1 MKRPITFPRV
11 EGTASRQA
19 HADLPPGTYE
29 REVSKEGF
37 FGPAALF
44 HHIHPPT
51 GWVNFEGPLRP
62 HAFDLNRLPS
72 PAAPQNSSKISPHN
86 SPNNSPWSAPELL
99 RNAHVRIRYWGL
111 QQSMN
116 HLARNADGDD
126 LLFVHAGS
134 GELFCDYGRL
144 ALTAGD
150 YVVIPR
156 GTLWRLEVVQPLSVL
171 LIEATNASYSL
182 PDKGM
187 LGAHAIFDPAML
199 DIPKMDAAFVAQQQ
213 IEAEWSVQVKRGNAV
228 STVTYPF
235 NPLDAVGWH
244 GDLCVV
250 RINVKDIR
258 PVLSHRYHLP
268 PSAHTTFVGQRF
280 VVCTFVPRPF
290 ETDPGALKVPFFHN
304 NDDYDEVI
312 FYHAGNFFSRD
323 HIGPGMMTLHPGGFT
338 HGPHPKALKNMLVQA
353 KPATDEYAVMID
365 ARDALEITAGAR
377 QVEWEG
383 YVDSWKGSGA

>member
-19 HADLPPGTYE
+19 HADLPAGTYE

-44 HHIHPPT
+44 HHRHPPT

-62 HAFDLNRLPS
+62 HAFDLNQLPPGQDS
-72 PAAPQNSSKISPHN
+72 AWAAP
-86 SPNNSPWSAPELL
+86 EVL
-99 RNAHVRIRYWGL
+99 RNAYVRLRYL
-111 QQSMN
+111 SLSKSMD
-116 HLARNADGDD
+116 HLVRNADGDE
-126 LLFVHAGS
+126 LMFVHSGS
-134 GELFCDYGRL
+134 AELYCDYGRL
-144 ALTAGD
+144 PVAAGD
-150 YVVIPR
+150 YVMIPR
-156 GTLWRLEVVQPLSVL
+156 GTMWRLEMAQSFTAL
-171 LIEATNASYSL
+171 LIEATNSSYAL

-187 LGAHAIFDPAML
+187 LGAHALFDPAML
-199 DIPKMDAAFVAQQQ
+199 DTPKMDAAFVAQQQ
-213 IEAEWSVQVKRGNAV
+213 IDSQWAVHVKRHNAV

-244 GDLCVV
+244 GDLCVA

-258 PVLSHRYHLP
+258 PVVSHRYHLP

-338 HGPHPKALKNMLVQA
+338 HGPHPKALKNMLVQS

-365 ARDALEITAGAR
+365 ARDALEICEPAR
-377 QVEWEG
+377 QVEWAG
-383 YVDSWKGSGA
+383 YVDSWKGGGA